1 MDLSVFA
8 QAQKSENL
16 NVKIKIL
23 GFFEFLLNSA
33 NVKSPKNGTLKI
45 DENSGW
51 VLSSKMNIK
60 TTNKQTMTD
69 GKRTETMTAVSESTV
84 SVN

>member
-33 NVKSPKNGTLKI
+33 NVKSPKNGTFKI
-45 DENSGW
+45 G
-51 VLSSKMNIK
+51 
-60 TTNKQTMTD
+60 
-69 GKRTETMTAVSESTV
+69 
-84 SVN
+84 